1 MTIIELSFR
10 LILSFVL
17 LLALTRIMGRKEIS
31 QMTFFNFVSAIA
43 IGTLGASLAIDSSIS
58 VRNGVIALVGWT
70 IFTIAMGVIDLKSKA
85 FRKAVEGK
93 PRVVVRKG
101 EVMDAELSK
110 VRLDLD
116 ALNVLL
122 RKKNVFSIKE
132 VDYAIFETD
141 GTLSVMKKEK
151 HQPLTKG
158 DQQTFTSLSPTP
170 QVAMPTAL
178 IEDGNIVMNSLREL
192 HLDESWLKEQL
203 TSQGITDMTDVFY
216 AEIQKDGTLAVD
228 RYNDV
233 LN

>member
-10 LILSFVL
+10 LILSFL
-17 LLALTRIMGRKEIS
+17 LLLTMTRIMGRKEIS

-58 VRNGVIALVGWT
+58 VRNGVFALAGWT
-70 IFTIAMGVIDLKSKA
+70 IFTVVMGYADLKSKA
-85 FRKAVEGK
+85 FRKAVEGV

-101 EVMDAELSK
+101 EVMDAELNK

-151 HQPLTKG
+151 DQPLTKG
-158 DQQTFTSLSPTP
+158 DQQTFKSPGSTH

-178 IEDGNIVMNSLREL
+178 IEDGKIVMDSLHEL

-216 AEIQKDGTLAVD
+216 AEIQKDGTLAID
-228 RYNDV
+228 RYND
-233 LN
+233 LQH